1 MLGDGVHIE
10 QAKNAMKAW
19 NYCGKADTREE
30 GPLELGVPPASKNV
44 AGDTKQRNQMII
56 EYGLVKAV
64 DEGLI
69 PIEKFKQTK
78 QSLDLYNIMARKVPT
93 LGPLDNEW
101 HYGDTGTG
109 KSRHVRTK
117 YPDAYIKGNNIWW
130 DGYDGQEVVIIEEM
144 GPK

>member
-10 QAKNAMKAW
+10 KAKNAMKAW
-19 NYCGKADTREE
+19 NYCGKADTRKE

-78 QSLDLYNIMARKVPT
+78 QSLDLYNIMAR
-93 LGPLDNEW
+93 
-101 HYGDTGTG
+101 
-109 KSRHVRTK
+109 
-117 YPDAYIKGNNIWW
+117 
-130 DGYDGQEVVIIEEM
+130 
-144 GPK
+144 